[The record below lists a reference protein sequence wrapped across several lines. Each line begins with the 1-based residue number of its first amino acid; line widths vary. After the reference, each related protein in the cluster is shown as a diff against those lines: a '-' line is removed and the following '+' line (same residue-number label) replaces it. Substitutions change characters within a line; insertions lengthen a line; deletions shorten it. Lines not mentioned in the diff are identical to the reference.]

1 MGFLSVVVGNSIMID
16 CVSDGIRTTAAVLRR
31 FHRGLIDRVTRSGR
45 HDVALSLGVTL
56 PTLPLQ
62 VGVSEAEEVL
72 CSGTFNIAQV
82 ITVGLGLISMYF
94 ILKGLIRLMTGLDN
108 AGSTELVGSDGIR
121 RTDAAPAY
129 GRQQARGG
137 IYSWVA
143 ALLPVLVP
151 VFLNVAGINVADCLF
166 P

>member
-1 MGFLSVVVGNSIMID
+1 MSRNHSLVVFFPAIP
-16 CVSDGIRTTAAVLRR
+16 A
-31 FHRGLIDRVTRSGR
+31 
-45 HDVALSLGVTL
+45 
-56 PTLPLQ
+56 Q
-62 VGVSEAEEVL
+62 VGVSEAEQVL
-72 CSGTFNIAQV
+72 CTSSAGINVAQI
-82 ITVGLGLISMYF
+82 ITLGLGLISMYF
-94 ILKGLIRLMTGLDN
+94 ILKGLLRLMTGLDN
-108 AGSTELVGSDGIR
+108 AGATELVGSDGVR

-151 VFLNVAGINVADCLF
+151 VFLNVAGISVADCLI